1 MRKQSLFLQLSIL
14 LIITLLA
21 ACSNNVLRM
30 TKFTPNEEIGEFQSF
45 TISFNKD
52 IAPADK
58 IDEWVKAD
66 YLNFEPAISGR
77 YKWVTANTLVFS
89 PSTSLKQGE
98 TYKANFNKTALL
110 AGSKTPDMS
119 ARFNEVSFKTPDFAV
134 LKAEVFSDPIPH
146 AEYKL
151 AVVANI
157 HFNYEVKPEEL
168 REHLQVFR
176 GKEEIKNFTFEDE
189 KAASVIAVNFGEMAQ
204 TKGEQAFKI
213 VVKKGLNSVLKKTAL
228 KDDRTFSMQL
238 PPIQRLAITEAVAA
252 LSEEGYEI
260 IITASQQIDS
270 EKAAKFIE
278 VTPKLG
284 NQTIETADNIMTI
297 KGDIK
302 PEGEVKLKVLKGLP
316 GLFGGVLENEYQEY
330 LTADDVEPVMRFSD
344 RKGMYLMRGGMENIK
359 IETVNVP
366 EVEVEIQQVFQ
377 NNLLF
382 FFSNNY
388 SYDSYRYRANYGF
401 EENMDYE
408 TGDYGK
414 SIYTEEIKFAGAKNE
429 FQYATINLHK
439 AINQRF
445 KGIYVVKITSNDD
458 YYVRDAK
465 IISFSDI
472 GLIAKYSGTDL
483 LVFANSI
490 KTTASLANVSI
501 NLISN
506 NNQILATA
514 VTDAKGIA
522 TFVNLKDKTKDF
534 SPRLI
539 SAEMG
544 DDFNFIDLSATE
556 VETSRYDVGGKM
568 VSSDFYDTF
577 IYSDRNIYR
586 PGETANL
593 SAIVRDA
600 AFGIVKDLPIV
611 VKIISP
617 TGKTFNTYQKT
628 LNEQGSFE
636 VQVELPEFAQ
646 TGQYVMEVRTG
657 DDKLME
663 SYRFN
668 VEEFAP
674 DKIRVKLDAPE
685 TAKVGEVVAVNINAE
700 YLFGE
705 PASGQKYEAD
715 VTLNNKDF
723 QSKKFKEY
731 DFSHHTFPHYTT
743 ENESSEGI
751 LDAKGNAVL
760 KYTVPKELESGG
772 YMEGA
777 AYISVFDPT
786 GRTVNRVTRFNIYPK
801 DYFVGIKQKGYYFST
816 NDNITLQAV
825 AVNPEEKILHNF
837 ETTVSMV
844 RFEWKTVLEKN
855 SEGKFSYRS
864 VQKEIVE
871 KTEDISLQNAGQN
884 ISFKAEKSGRYQVR
898 IAKKGEKDY
907 VYSEFYVYSYGSSNA
922 SSFEID
928 KEGRVDITFDKES
941 YQPGETAKVLFVTP
955 FVGKMLVTVER
966 DKIYKYF
973 YVDLTKT
980 STELS
985 FPIEEAYLPNVYISA
1000 TVFKP
1005 HVFDEQGIP
1014 LLVGHGY
1021 ASLRVEKP
1029 STKLPI
1035 NIAAPEKIH
1044 PNTKQ
1049 TITVK
1054 TTPGKEVFV
1063 TLAAVDEGILQVK
1076 HFQTP
1081 DPHEYMYSKRKLS
1094 VESYDL
1100 YELLLPEYKN
1110 IQSSAAGGD
1119 DYASGK
1125 RQNPIRSK
1133 RFKLVS
1139 IWSGIKKTNANG
1151 EMQVTLDIP
1160 QYNGELRLM
1169 AVAYEGARFGSGEKA
1184 MKVSDDVI
1192 LMPAIPRSLTLGDSL
1207 VMPVAVMNTTE
1218 KAGNVNVTIEVE
1230 GPLRVSGAKT
1240 QTVSVEGNG
1249 SKNVSFGIASTGEV
1263 GVAKIKLKTTGL
1275 GTTTDETEIA
1285 VRPASSFVTESE
1297 GIDISAGDNKTLSI
1311 PSDYV
1316 QGTQNTR
1323 LTVSVFPALKYS
1335 EKLRY
1340 LIGYPYGCI
1349 EQTTSKLFP
1358 QLYFNELAQ
1367 VAAPDLIG
1375 KGTTSAYFV
1384 KEGIHKIQG
1393 MMNYDGSFPYWAGGN
1408 ESNWWASV
1416 YATHFLVEA
1425 KKAGFEVESYT
1436 IERALK
1442 YLDKQANEKP
1452 VEDYVTFSSTGRTIR
1467 QIAPKSAIYS
1477 LYVLCLGGKAD
1488 ISLMNYYR
1496 ARPELLTGDTKYLL
1510 AGSFALA
1517 KNWAA
1522 YNEIIPKTFEAEMT
1536 ERNMLN
1542 FDSDIRANALMLNVL
1557 LDVDPTN
1564 DKVRTITN
1572 YLAKQGQNCYS
1583 TQDNAWFFLA
1593 LGKAAG
1599 KKLDSKVTIE
1609 VQANGKT
1616 IHTFNKPNETFT
1628 SEDLNGK
1635 TLSLKA
1641 TGSGTTYISWNT
1653 EGTKKAATVVDVDK
1667 DIKVRRTYFDRKGNE
1682 IKGNNFK
1689 QGDLVVCRISLVG
1702 GERSAKYLAISDLV
1716 PSAFDIENPRLDL
1729 SAELKWIEKA
1739 GGSFKPEF
1747 VDIRDDRVL
1756 LFTDIAAKETKS
1768 YYYMMRVVNLGRF
1781 QLPAIGAEAM
1791 YDPNVRSYNGARQI
1805 NVM

>member
-1 MRKQSLFLQLSIL
+1 MLRPSLLLKISIL
-14 LIITLLA
+14 LITTLLA

-45 TISFNKD
+45 TITFNKE
-52 IAPADK
+52 IAPTGK
-58 IDEWVKAD
+58 TDEWLKAD

-77 YKWVTANTLVFS
+77 YKWVDGKTLIFS
-89 PSTSLKQGE
+89 PSTSLQQGQ

-110 AGSKTPDMS
+110 ATSKTPDMS
-119 ARFNEVSFKTPDFAV
+119 ARFNEISFKTPDFSV
-134 LKAEVFSDPIPH
+134 LKAEIFYDPIPH

-157 HFNYEVKPEEL
+157 HFNYAVKPEEL
-168 REHLQVFR
+168 REHLQVFK
-176 GKEEIKNFTFEDE
+176 GKEEIKNYTFEE
-189 KAASVIAVNFGEMAQ
+189 NEAAEVVAVNFGEVAQ
-204 TKGEQAFKI
+204 TPQEQAFKI
-213 VVKKGLNSVLKKTAL
+213 VVKKGLNSVLKKTPL
-228 KDDRTFSMQL
+228 KDDRSFSVEL

-252 LSEEGYEI
+252 MTEDGYEI
-260 IITASQQIDS
+260 IVTASQQIDP
-270 EKAAKFIE
+270 EKAAKYIE
-278 VTPKLG
+278 VVPALG
-284 NQTIETADNIMTI
+284 NQTIETSDNVMTI
-297 KGDIK
+297 KGNIK
-302 PEGEVKLKVLKGLP
+302 PEGEVKLKIAKGLP
-316 GLFGGVLENEYQEY
+316 GLYGGVLENEYTEY
-330 LTADDVEPVMRFSD
+330 LTADDVEPIMRFSD
-344 RKGMYLMRGGMENIK
+344 RKGIYLMRGGMENLK

-366 EVEVEIQQVFQ
+366 EVEVEIQEVFQ
-377 NNLLF
+377 NNMLF
-382 FFSNNY
+382 FFANNY
-388 SYDSYRYRANYGF
+388 SYDSYRYRAAYGF
-401 EENMDYE
+401 EENLDFE

-414 SIYTEEIKFAGAKNE
+414 SIYTEEIKFGGAKNE

-483 LVFANSI
+483 MVFANSI
-490 KTTASLANVSI
+490 KTTQSLAGVNV
-501 NLISN
+501 NLISS

-514 VTDAKGIA
+514 VTDAQGIA
-522 TFVNLKDKTKDF
+522 NFPNVKEKVKDF
-534 SPRLI
+534 TPRLI

-544 DDFNFIDLSATE
+544 DDFNFIDLDATE
-556 VETSRYDVGGKM
+556 IETSRYDVGGKM
-568 VSSDFYDTF
+568 VSSDFYDTY

-600 AFGIVKDLPIV
+600 AFGIVKDLPV
-611 VKIISP
+611 VAKIISP
-617 TGKTFNTYQKT
+617 TGKVFNTYQKT

-636 VQVELPEFAQ
+636 LQVELPEFAQ

-657 DDKLME
+657 DDKLMD

-685 TAKVGEVVAVNINAE
+685 TAALGQEVAININAE

-705 PASGQKYEAD
+705 PAAGQKYESD
-715 VTLNNKDF
+715 IILNHQSF
-723 QSKKFKEY
+723 ESKKFKDY
-731 DFSHHTFPHYTT
+731 NFSKHTFTNT
-743 ENESSEGI
+743 STNNESSEGT
-751 LDAKGNAVL
+751 LDSKGDAVL
-760 KYTVPKELESGG
+760 KYTVPKDLESGG

-777 AYISVFDPT
+777 AYVSVFDPT
-786 GRTVNRVTRFNIYPK
+786 GRTVNRLTRFNIYPK
-801 DYFVGIKQKGYYFST
+801 DYFVGIKQKGYYFNT
-816 NDNITLQAV
+816 NEAINLQVV
-825 AVNPEEKILHNF
+825 AVNPEDKAIPNF
-837 ETTVSMV
+837 EASVTLI

-864 VQKEIVE
+864 AQKEVVE
-871 KTEDISLQNAGQN
+871 KQEDISIKSAGQN
-884 ISFKAEKSGRYQVR
+884 LSFKTDKSGRYQVR
-898 IAKKGEKDY
+898 IAKKGETAY
-907 VYSEFYVYSYGSSNA
+907 VFEDFYVYSYGSSNA

-928 KEGRVDITFDKES
+928 KEGRIDITFDKES

-955 FVGKMLVTVER
+955 FTGKMLVTVER
-966 DKIYKYF
+966 DKIYKHF
-973 YVDLTKT
+973 YVEVTKS

-1000 TVFKP
+1000 TLFKP
-1005 HVFDEQGIP
+1005 HGLEEQGIP

-1021 ASLRVEKP
+1021 AALMVEKP
-1029 STKLPI
+1029 ATKLPV
-1035 NIAAPEKIH
+1035 NISAPEKIR

-1049 TITVK
+1049 TVTIK
-1054 TTPGKEVFV
+1054 TTPGKEIFV

-1076 HFQTP
+1076 HFKTP

-1100 YELLLPEYKN
+1100 YELLLPEHKA
-1110 IQSSAAGGD
+1110 ISSAAGGD

-1151 EMQVTLDIP
+1151 EVQVTLEIP

-1192 LMPAIPRSLTLGDSL
+1192 LMPAIPRALTMGDSL
-1207 VMPVAVMNTTE
+1207 SMPVAVMNTTE
-1218 KAGNVNVTIEVE
+1218 KAGNVNVSIEVE
-1230 GPLRVSGAKT
+1230 GPLRVTGAKT

-1249 SKNVSFGIASTGEV
+1249 NKNVYFGIASTGEV
-1263 GVAKIKLKTTGL
+1263 GVAKIRLTTTGL
-1275 GTTTDETEIA
+1275 GTTKDETEIA
-1285 VRPASSFVTESE
+1285 VRPASSFVVESD
-1297 GIDISAGDNKTLSI
+1297 GTDISAGENKTLSI

-1335 EKLRY
+1335 EKLRF

-1384 KEGIHKIQG
+1384 KEGIHKIQN
-1393 MMNYDGSFPYWAGGN
+1393 MMDYDGRFAYWSGGS
-1408 ESNWWASV
+1408 EYNWWSSV

-1425 KKAGFEVESYT
+1425 KKAGFEVDNYT
-1436 IERALK
+1436 MERALRN
-1442 YLDKQANEKP
+1442 LGKQANEKP
-1452 VEDYVTFSSTGRTIR
+1452 TEDYVTFLSTGRSIR

-1477 LYVLCLGGKAD
+1477 LYVLSLAGKPD

-1496 ARPELLTGDTKYLL
+1496 ARPELLTGDTKYML

-1522 YNEIIPKTFEAEMT
+1522 YNEIIPKTFEAELT
-1536 ERNMLN
+1536 ERNSYN
-1542 FDSDIRANALMLNVL
+1542 FDSDIRSNAMMLNVL

-1564 DKVRTITN
+1564 DKVRVITN
-1572 YLAKQGQNCYS
+1572 YLAKQANNCFS

-1599 KKLDSKVTIE
+1599 KKADSKVNLE

-1616 IHTFNKPNETFT
+1616 IHTFNKANETFV
-1628 SEDLNGK
+1628 SNDLNGK
-1635 TLSLKA
+1635 TLTIKA
-1641 TGSGTTYISWNT
+1641 TGNGTTYINWNT
-1653 EGTKKAATVVDVDK
+1653 EGTKKAATVKDEDK
-1667 DIKVRRTYFDRKGNE
+1667 EVKVRRTYFDRKGVE

-1689 QGDLVVCRISLVG
+1689 QGDLIVCRITLVG
-1702 GERSAKYLAISDLV
+1702 GERAANYLAISDLV

-1739 GGSFKPEF
+1739 GGSFKPQF

-1756 LFTDIAAKETKS
+1756 LFTDIAAKETKT
-1768 YYYMMRVVNLGRF
+1768 YYYMMRVVNQGRF

-1791 YDPNVRSYNGARQI
+1791 YDPNVHSYNGAKVI